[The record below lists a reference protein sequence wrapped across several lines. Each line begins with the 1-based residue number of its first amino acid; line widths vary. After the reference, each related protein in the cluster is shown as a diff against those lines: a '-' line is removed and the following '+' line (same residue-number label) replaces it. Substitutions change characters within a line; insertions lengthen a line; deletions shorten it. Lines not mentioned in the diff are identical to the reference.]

1 MTLAE
6 QIQTAQENNEQRI
19 AAQIRP
25 AVPKYYL
32 DSEALMYL
40 RHWAAYCKSVGVKF
54 CPAMPSSVAAFIRTE
69 SAAGVPAE
77 RIMAALEAI
86 MKLHDNEGMP
96 NPVSCAAPRNE
107 LLRILTPEPPRSWNR
122 TEKLAWPLLPPEVQA
137 ALGRMEHEREK
148 VIRRYQNEMAACRK
162 CNMKGNTANES
173 SVKEVS

>member
-1 MTLAE
+1 MTLVE

-32 DSEALMYL
+32 DSEALLCL
-40 RHWAAYCKSVGVKF
+40 RHWASYCKNVGVKF

-69 SAAGVPAE
+69 AANGVPAE
-77 RIMAALEAI
+77 RIMATLDAI
-86 MKLHDNEGMP
+86 QKLHDNEAMP

-107 LLRILTPEPPRSWNR
+107 LLRILTPEPPRSWNK
-122 TEKLAWPLLPPEVQA
+122 TEKLSWPLLPPEIQA

-148 VIRRYQNEMAACRK
+148 VIRNYLNQMAACRK
-162 CNMKGNTANES
+162 CQR
-173 SVKEVS
+173 KENSDGTPDQKTT